1 MVTAGSRGDV
11 QPSVALGL
19 GLTRAGHEVVLAGW
33 EPYRRM
39 AEGRGL
45 AFHPVAGP
53 DPDLLVEALVT
64 AGRNPLGYA
73 RRFRPLLRPHV
84 GRGLRD
90 CLAVCEGADAVVY
103 TPLGFS
109 GFMAAEHLEIP
120 SVGSVVTPL
129 FIRDGGFPSAV
140 LGRPLPLSGSLYNR
154 LSHPA
159 TEQLYWRIVEPL
171 VAEARKE
178 AGLAPMP
185 RLMGPLGKM
194 HRQKR
199 PFLLGWSPYVLPTDG
214 RREGWMPATG
224 YWFLDREEGWRPP
237 QKLRRFLEAG
247 EPPVALGLGSLG
259 HNTRAPEAGRIVRL
273 TAEALGRAGL
283 RGVLIS
289 DHNGADASLP
299 ENVIRISGG
308 VPYDWLFPKVSVAVH
323 HGGAG
328 TTAEAL
334 RAGTPSVVVPV
345 VPDQEFWGWR
355 IQALGAG
362 PAPIPHKKLSAE
374 NLSDAVLRA
383 ANDPGIRHRCKIL
396 GSKISAEDG
405 VARAVE
411 AFERHVERGQGAGPG
426 RPPGSQTSQ
435 SP

>member
-1 MVTAGSRGDV
+1 MRVVVAAAGSRGDV

-19 GLTRAGHEVVLAGW
+19 GLKRAGHEVVFASW

-39 AEGRGL
+39 AESRGL
-45 AFHPVAGP
+45 AFWPVAGP
-53 DPDLLVEALVT
+53 DPDRLVEALVA

-90 CLAVCEGADAVVY
+90 CLAACEGADAVVY
-103 TPLGFS
+103 TPLGFA
-109 GFMAAEHLEIP
+109 GFMAAEHLGLP
-120 SVGSVVTPL
+120 AVGSVVTPL
-129 FIRDGGFPSAV
+129 FIRDSGFPSAV
-140 LGRPLPLSGSLYNR
+140 LGKPLPIPGGLYNR

-171 VAEARKE
+171 VAEARRE
-178 AGLAPMP
+178 AGLVPMP
-185 RLMGPLGKM
+185 RLMGPLGKI
-194 HRQKR
+194 HRQRR
-199 PFLLGWSPYVLPTDG
+199 PFLLGWSPNVLPTDG
-214 RREGWMPATG
+214 RREGWMHATG
-224 YWFLDREEGWRPP
+224 YWFLDHKEEWRPP
-237 QKLRRFLEAG
+237 EKLRRFLEAG
-247 EPPVALGLGSLG
+247 EPPVALGLGSMG
-259 HNTRAPEAGRIVRL
+259 HTRASEAGRIVSL

-289 DHNGADASLP
+289 EQGGTNAGLP

-308 VPYDWLFPKVSVAVH
+308 VPYDWLFPRVSVAVH

-355 IQALGAG
+355 VHALGAG
-362 PAPIPHKKLSAE
+362 PIPIPHKKLTPEKLSAAIE
-374 NLSDAVLRA
+374 EVTTNLGMRQ
-383 ANDPGIRHRCKIL
+383 RCEIL
-396 GSKISAEDG
+396 ASRISAEDG
-405 VARAVE
+405 VAQAVE
-411 AFERHVERGQGAGPG
+411 AFERHVGKGP
-426 RPPGSQTSQ
+426 
-435 SP
+435 